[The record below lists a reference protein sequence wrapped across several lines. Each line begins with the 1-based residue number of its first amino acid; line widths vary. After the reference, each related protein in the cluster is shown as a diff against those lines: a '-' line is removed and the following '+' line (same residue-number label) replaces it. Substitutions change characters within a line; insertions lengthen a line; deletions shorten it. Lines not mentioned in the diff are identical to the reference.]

1 MTSRLKLW
9 GGLIVL
15 FCAGALG
22 GAVAGS
28 MFLHA
33 EPTGSRGEHGP
44 AAHHDRM
51 MKRLTEGLSL
61 TAQQQAEIEPIVSRA
76 HVALLELRFA
86 HQVEVEQILT
96 RGMVDLKAKLSPAQ
110 QPELDRMYQGLERT
124 VAGFARLF
132 GSTKTQTGVA
142 MMRRPA
148 HKGQHV

>member
-86 HQVEVEQILT
+86 HQAEVEQILT
-96 RGMVDLKAKLSPAQ
+96 RGMADLKAKLSPAQ
-110 QPELDRMYQGLERT
+110 QPELDRMYQGLERRWQSSRDYLE
-124 VAGFARLF
+124 AQKRKL
-132 GSTKTQTGVA
+132 GS
-142 MMRRPA
+142 P
-148 HKGQHV
+148 

>member
-61 TAQQQAEIEPIVSRA
+61 TAQQQDEIEPIVSRA

-86 HQVEVEQILT
+86 HQAEVEQILT
-96 RGMVDLKAKLSPAQ
+96 RGMADLKAKLSPAQ
-110 QPELDRMYQGLERT
+110 QPELDRMYQGLERRWQSSRDYLE
-124 VAGFARLF
+124 AQKRKL
-132 GSTKTQTGVA
+132 GS
-142 MMRRPA
+142 P
-148 HKGQHV
+148 

>member
-15 FCAGALG
+15 FFAGALG
-22 GAVAGS
+22 GVVADS

-33 EPTGSRGEHGP
+33 DATGSRGEHGP

-76 HVALLELRFA
+76 HQA
-86 HQVEVEQILT
+86 EVEQILT
-96 RGMVDLKAKLSPAQ
+96 RGMADLKAKLSTAQ
-110 QPELDRMYQGLERT
+110 QPELDRMYQGLER
-124 VAGFARLF
+124 LWQ
-132 GSTKTQTGVA
+132 GSRDYLEAQK
-142 MMRRPA
+142 R
-148 HKGQHV
+148 KL

>member
-1 MTSRLKLW
+1 LW

-22 GAVAGS
+22 GAVADS

-33 EPTGSRGEHGP
+33 EPTTSREHGP

-86 HQVEVEQILT
+86 HQAEVERILT
-96 RGMVDLKAKLSPAQ
+96 QGMADLKSKLSPSQ
-110 QPELDRMYQGLERT
+110 QPELDLMYQGLERRWQNSRAYLEAQKRT
-124 VAGFARLF
+124 LGL
-132 GSTKTQTGVA
+132 
-142 MMRRPA
+142 P
-148 HKGQHV
+148 

>member
-28 MFLHA
+28 MFLYA
-33 EPTGSRGEHGP
+33 EPTGSRSEQGA

-61 TAQQQAEIEPIVSRA
+61 TAQQQDEIEPIVSRA

-86 HQVEVEQILT
+86 HQPEVEQILT
-96 RGMVDLKAKLSPAQ
+96 RGMADLKAKLSPAQ
-110 QPELDRMYQGLERT
+110 QPELDRMYQGLERRWQSSRDYLE
-124 VAGFARLF
+124 AQKRKL
-132 GSTKTQTGVA
+132 GS
-142 MMRRPA
+142 P
-148 HKGQHV
+148 